1 MTGTADQPGL
11 IPLSIRGCFDYLK
24 HMLHPREFL
33 LRLSYMEVYK
43 EHIRDLLAPST
54 ENAAPIRLFETAA
67 DGLVIKG
74 LREEV
79 VTCPEQVF
87 ALLAEG
93 ESRRQVGATHLNA
106 HSSRSHVIV
115 RLWIESRALPEGISG
130 GSGGGGGLGQR
141 ITSTS
146 SSTSSLASSSRLGPH
161 VRISS
166 LSLVDLAGSES
177 VRLTGNNDR
186 RQEGHYINQSLM
198 TLGKVV
204 YALSEIGDG
213 SPGGGGSSSNNNNK
227 KSLKQQHI
235 PYRDSKLTRLLQPSL
250 SGNAQL
256 MLVCCIS
263 PLAQHMEESH
273 NTCKFAIR
281 AKKIPQKATIQEA
294 PSDDRTLLQS
304 YRVEI
309 EDLKQQLR
317 EAEEAKKLLLEQ
329 GSSSSPTSVS
339 ATIPIARRTVPP
351 SSQEQQHQLQQQ
363 QQRSS
368 GGLLAEDVVSED
380 EIKEL
385 VSSIQTM
392 EKLILKSKPIS
403 PTTTNTTTT
412 TFQRPEDLMDSEH
425 WDDDDAHNID
435 DEEDLL
441 ALATTK
447 SEGAATTTTSAST
460 SMIDSPTTTTTTTR
474 SAQTPTMGSTASSTD
489 EMDKNLQIELSRI
502 QGLLGSVL
510 MKRKSRQQQHHHQQ
524 QQQGG
529 VFFSSMSSSITATTT
544 STTNT
549 TNTTTPVTSSC
560 SSDQEVA
567 HLRAQLEQQ
576 ELTTTIRKADSSFL
590 QKQLEEKDDLLME
603 VSKVL
608 EAFEK
613 ENANLRNELAILQ
626 CAAAAQNNQNNN
638 QKQ

>member
-115 RLWIESRALPEGISG
+115 RLWIESRALPEGISA
-130 GSGGGGGLGQR
+130 GGGGGLGQR

-213 SPGGGGSSSNNNNK
+213 SPGGGSSSNNNNK

-329 GSSSSPTSVS
+329 GSSSSSPTSVS
-339 ATIPIARRTVPP
+339 ATIPIARSTVPP
-351 SSQEQQHQLQQQ
+351 SSQEQQHQLQQQQQ

-447 SEGAATTTTSAST
+447 SEGGATTTTTSAST
-460 SMIDSPTTTTTTTR
+460 SMIDSPTTTR

-510 MKRKSRQQQHHHQQ
+510 MKRKSRQHHH

-544 STTNT
+544 ST

-608 EAFEK
+608 EALEK